1 MRKPRKARGAVDR
14 TLYGPHDFVGRP
26 RTFPGPLAVMP
37 LIHKLKNALQAA
49 VRNDKT
55 AENLLRFFDV
65 TAIRFWPRHVSK

>member
-1 MRKPRKARGAVDR
+1 M
-14 TLYGPHDFVGRP
+14 L
-26 RTFPGPLAVMP
+26 